1 MARDDWSERLEA
13 YLDGELDR
21 AETAAFEAE
30 TAADPALQAELAAR
44 REFRDRARR
53 ALLGET
59 PADLADLAR
68 SLGRLAPI
76 RPAPSPGRP
85 GRAGRRRV
93 WAALAIAA
101 SLGLILLVPA
111 LLRDRPAAEGP
122 SIPITR
128 TGQVVA
134 IRFGEIPG
142 ETVVLQTGSYD
153 LTTDTIH

>member
-21 AETAAFEAE
+21 AQTAAFEAE
-30 TAADPALQAELAAR
+30 TAADPDLQDELAAR
-44 REFRDRARR
+44 REFRDKTRR

-76 RPAPSPGRP
+76 RPAASPDRP
-85 GRAGRRRV
+85 RRTGRRRR
-93 WAALAIAA
+93 WAVLALAA
-101 SLGLILLVPA
+101 SLGLILLVPTV
-111 LLRDRPAAEGP
+111 LRNDHGAEGP
-122 SIPITR
+122 RPSITGA
-128 TGQVVA
+128 GQVAA

-142 ETVVLQTGSYD
+142 ETVVLQTGRYD
-153 LTTDTIH
+153 FTTDTVH